1 MRNFNVNSIICMNGP
16 GLLKTTDDKIQIHRY
31 VVALKTVNVNLMCIA
46 SKFVRRFP
54 CSGNKGSVLHYLHH
68 LLFVAIPCE
77 CFLLLYFPKF
87 CPRVISLK
95 NTDKTVYLEA
105 MHVSCIFCF
114 LCCF

>member
-1 MRNFNVNSIICMNGP
+1 MRNLNVNSIICMNGP

-46 SKFVRRFP
+46 SKFAQRFL
-54 CSGNKGSVLHYLHH
+54 CSGNKGSVLHH

-87 CPRVISLK
+87 FPCAISLK
-95 NTDKTVYLEA
+95 NTDITVYL
-105 MHVSCIFCF
+105 
-114 LCCF
+114 

>member
-46 SKFVRRFP
+46 SKFAQRFL
-54 CSGNKGSVLHYLHH
+54 CSGNKVSVLHYLHH
-68 LLFVAIPCE
+68 LLVVAIPCE

-87 CPRVISLK
+87 CPCAISLK
-95 NTDKTVYLEA
+95 NTDITVYL
-105 MHVSCIFCF
+105 
-114 LCCF
+114 